1 LAVKSFHYIG
11 KAKYRPIHL
20 ILINHLKSYDF
31 IKSKDV
37 ESEDI
42 ELKMLYFYE
51 KFSIFLL
58 WSLNLHPLTA
68 GLLNEIV

>member
-1 LAVKSFHYIG
+1 MG

-20 ILINHLKSYDF
+20 ILINHLKSYGF
-31 IKSKDV
+31 IKFKDF

-51 KFSIFLL
+51 KFFIF
-58 WSLNLHPLTA
+58 
-68 GLLNEIV
+68 